1 MQLQWGRGRGRNIA
15 RPQLKNQ
22 SFCPISPSPLGSLVF
37 HPFPVFLYFPLSTSR
52 YPVSFSR
59 ERGLPSLV
67 YTDTHLFTKESK
79 STIAFPEISR
89 ISWMR
94 MTSYRRIIYK
104 TEKVVVWR
112 WNTVSCKKET
122 SIYQE
127 PIYSNTC
134 FGLQTLYRGLIRK

>member
-94 MTSYRRIIYK
+94 MTSYRRIICK
-104 TEKVVVWR
+104 TEKKWSLEMKHCV
-112 WNTVSCKKET
+112 
-122 SIYQE
+122 
-127 PIYSNTC
+127 
-134 FGLQTLYRGLIRK
+134 LQKGNKHISGAHIFKHMFWFADPLSGAY